1 MEIKLA
7 STNDFVSKKM
17 ISVEKEG
24 KSILIAN
31 VNGSYYAIG
40 DICTHMGCNLSD
52 GELIGDTVKCPCQAS
67 VFNVKTG
74 EVVKGPA
81 RDPEPSYTLKIEGD
95 KIITDI

>member
-1 MEIKLA
+1 
-7 STNDFVSKKM
+7 
-17 ISVEKEG
+17 
-24 KSILIAN
+24 
-31 VNGSYYAIG
+31 
-40 DICTHMGCNLSD
+40 MGCNLSD
-52 GELIGDTVKCPCQAS
+52 GELIGDTVKCPCHAS